1 MNISTGGPHILL
13 FERDQQLAALLNS
26 ELQLAGYE
34 CHIARTAVEV
44 FDAIARFPVRI
55 VLVNLAQAAASRREF
70 WVALDT
76 QRRGSGIQV
85 FTFHCSN
92 LAGYGPRDP
101 DDYSQASMADMEIDG
116 MLGLMKLVDAVRAR
130 VPGAEG
136 NGGTT
141 VPRIPR
147 TPTQSPSSRQDVEMM
162 QRPTVLPMGVQQPAH
177 PALHISD
184 NITGPARARMAA
196 QSVPQPPMNTTST
209 AAMPTPREAQETSQ
223 AYPTT
228 SPGTQLPGGSQAT
241 YSDKIR
247 AVLYPNP
254 HSPNPH
260 AWGLSGNNSWNTS
273 YAEPD
278 TTRPYTPQSPPNPD
292 PASSSGISMLQRL
305 ANGQMYS
312 SPGLAELSRLVQGH
326 QPSARE
332 ENSSF
337 AHESWGT
344 EGMRSSPNMPTQA
357 AAPVP
362 PMGIAREVTYTP
374 PDRQSIQLNDH
385 LPLPP
390 NPAQAETSVTPLSR
404 GRDYQARPV
413 QTETTASSLQDRD
426 YQLRTAPIQD
436 LPLQRSASSQ
446 SGTGYG
452 MATKSSEGVSRAKE
466 TLQRSIQQQSAPQ
479 PLQPQVPTQPPLASM
494 TTSPP
499 YPAGLNATPSA
510 PDRGVES
517 GQAVSREK
525 DTAPLPTDP
534 PYYRED
540 SEPRRPDRSQ
550 DPPYYREDSEPRR
563 PDRPQ
568 DSRNLREDSESRR
581 TDRPQDSRNLREN
594 SESRRADR
602 PQDSRNLRGNSE
614 SRRADRPQDSRNL
627 REDSESRRADRPQ
640 DSRNLRENSESRRAD
655 RPEMTL
661 YQDLQ
666 SKEIDESTEA
676 RNAVILD
683 ILQSLPA
690 LVTPLGQQEQALQPQ
705 VLNGRATRSL
715 GNVLLDGHLVPQDR
729 LEVAQNIQRMLRG
742 VDMNYQLG
750 EILLMFK
757 LLTPDQLLA
766 ASLVG
771 YGLITRTQISALG
784 RIRQELHAIGLEYDL
799 ENLVILFRILTP
811 EQLREARS
819 SVLG

>member
-1 MNISTGGPHILL
+1 
-13 FERDQQLAALLNS
+13 
-26 ELQLAGYE
+26 
-34 CHIARTAVEV
+34 
-44 FDAIARFPVRI
+44 
-55 VLVNLAQAAASRREF
+55 
-70 WVALDT
+70 
-76 QRRGSGIQV
+76 
-85 FTFHCSN
+85 
-92 LAGYGPRDP
+92 
-101 DDYSQASMADMEIDG
+101 
-116 MLGLMKLVDAVRAR
+116 
-130 VPGAEG
+130 
-136 NGGTT
+136 
-141 VPRIPR
+141 
-147 TPTQSPSSRQDVEMM
+147 
-162 QRPTVLPMGVQQPAH
+162 
-177 PALHISD
+177 
-184 NITGPARARMAA
+184 
-196 QSVPQPPMNTTST
+196 TST
-209 AAMPTPREAQETSQ
+209 AATPTPREAEETSQ

-278 TTRPYTPQSPPNPD
+278 TTRPYTPQSPPNPG

-337 AHESWGT
+337 AHESWGA
-344 EGMRSSPNMPTQA
+344 EGMRSSPNMPAQVA
-357 AAPVP
+357 ASVP

-374 PDRQSIQLNDH
+374 LDRQSMQLNDH

-413 QTETTASSLQDRD
+413 QTEIVASSLQDRD
-426 YQLRTAPIQD
+426 YQLRAAPIQD

-452 MATKSSEGVSRAKE
+452 MATKSSEGVARAKE

-534 PYYRED
+534 PYYREN
-540 SEPRRPDRSQ
+540 SEPRRSDRSQDPRNFRENSESRRADRSQ
-550 DPPYYREDSEPRR
+550 DPPYYRENSESRRSDRSQDPRNFREDSEPRR
-563 PDRPQ
+563 SDRSQ
-568 DSRNLREDSESRR
+568 DPRNLREDSEPRR
-581 TDRPQDSRNLREN
+581 SDRSQDPRNLREN
-594 SESRRADR
+594 TEPRRSDHS
-602 PQDSRNLRGNSE
+602 QD
-614 SRRADRPQDSRNL
+614 PRNL

-640 DSRNLRENSESRRAD
+640 DSRNLRENTEPRRAD